1 MCEFCSNP
9 KLISKLPDQIQTLK
23 IIVVF
28 KPPGVS
34 LGSVDSHQCL
44 LAGKVSAKLESV
56 MREGGGNISGHHQ
69 EIKFQ
74 NLVLLEHLFKS
85 FMQSLIT
92 SEQMV

>member
-9 KLISKLPDQIQTLK
+9 KLISKLPDQIQILK

-56 MREGGGNISGHHQ
+56 MREGGGKYFWTPPGNQISESCPFGT
-69 EIKFQ
+69 F
-74 NLVLLEHLFKS
+74 V
-85 FMQSLIT
+85 
-92 SEQMV
+92 